1 MKPRCESQSA
11 RRSRGFTLVELLV
24 VIGIIALLISILLP
38 ALSKA
43 REQGNRIKCASNL
56 RAIAQHAFIYSNSDT
71 RSGGKFPRTYFLGS
85 ATTAQD
91 TTLTGNTESTTS
103 KSFDSTSPATP
114 VGTNNVMASFYLLM
128 KNTDLTGEIFNC
140 PSSNATRAYTGKDI
154 QNFSNW
160 PAPYNQFNSY
170 SYNSPFPTTTAVA
183 GGWRFDNSLGPDYPI
198 AADLNPGSGASMA
211 NGDTAKTNVA
221 TVTYT
226 AGRKQMAQGNS
237 NNHQNEGQQVAY
249 CDAHVEW
256 NTSPFAGVQRGG
268 VAYKDNIFTS
278 LTGAASAN
286 GSSTFQA
293 TGAYDS
299 ADSFLLPASSG
310 FGSSGTLY

>member
-71 RSGGKFPRTYFLGS
+71 RSGGKFPRTYFLGT

-91 TTLTGNTESTTS
+91 VNLTGNAESTTS
-103 KSFDSTSPATP
+103 KSFDSTQPAVP

-140 PSSNATRAYTGKDI
+140 PSSNATRVWSGKDI

-160 PAPYNQFNSY
+160 QAPYNQYNSY

-183 GGWRFDNSLGPDYPI
+183 GGWRFDNSLGPDYPL
-198 AADLNPGSGASMA
+198 ASDLNPGSGAKMA
-211 NGDTAKTNVA
+211 NGDTANTNVGN
-221 TVTYT
+221 VTYT

-268 VAYKDNIFTS
+268 IPYKDNIFTS
-278 LTGAASAN
+278 LTTTAQQ
-286 GSSTFQA
+286 SSTSTLQP

-299 ADSFLLPASSG
+299 ADAFLLPASGG
-310 FGSSGTLY
+310 FGMTGVLY